1 MENALTSAISHIKMK
16 SGILFNRSR
25 IFMDIFRKIFVFR
38 KVLVF
43 TKNTPKID
51 FQTVSKA
58 EVDVRLAQ
66 IGDIP
71 KLARFK
77 TFSVGEAEERL
88 EAGHLCFVAEKNGN
102 IVFYLWVCF
111 NNLYLDELETEM
123 RIEPNSAYFYS
134 NYTIPEC
141 RRMGVATAA
150 MTKAVDYLFQNG
162 IKKIYGLIYPDNIP
176 SQRVVKKTRFRKM
189 GEVTLIRLFNSR
201 RYRYKGETPE
211 DYVKLK
217 KMFSI

>member
-1 MENALTSAISHIKMK
+1 MENMLTSAISHIKMK
-16 SGILFNRSR
+16 LGILLICSR
-25 IFMDIFRKIFVFR
+25 TCMHIFRKMFVYR

-43 TKNTPKID
+43 TKNAPKVG

-66 IGDIP
+66 GGDIP

-77 TFSVGEAEERL
+77 TFSAGEAEERL

-111 NNLYLDELETEM
+111 NNLYLNELEMEM
-123 RIEPNSAYFYS
+123 RIEPDSAHFYS
-134 NYTIPEC
+134 NYTIPEY
-141 RRMGVATAA
+141 RGMGIATIA
-150 MTKAVDYLFQNG
+150 MARALDYLFQNG
-162 IKKIYGLIYPDNIP
+162 VKKIYGLIYSDNIP
-176 SQRVVKKTRFRKM
+176 SQRVVKKTGFRKM

-217 KMFSI
+217 EMFSI